1 MEYDVLMADGEAAA
15 NAGKPITDV
24 IFDFGNVLIYWDPV
38 AVMTPRY
45 SDELVEQFLDND
57 ISGFYDVNDELDYG
71 MSNDDGVALMRER
84 YGDKWADMLQYYLD
98 NFVDSL
104 TGVVPGA
111 RVLINDLKAAGV
123 HVWGLSNWQKDLFP
137 IALDNFDILRS
148 LNDRVVSGYVFLA
161 QAATSDIYEFALQQ
175 FGIDASGAV
184 FVDDKAMNIVGANE
198 CRHSRRS
205 IQGFACVACVA
216 HRCRC
221 EDSCS
226 APGIVLVHC
235 VPLSHTLLICVLL
248 VWRNDSTMMTM

>member
-1 MEYDVLMADGEAAA
+1 M
-15 NAGKPITDV
+15 
-24 IFDFGNVLIYWDPV
+24 LIYWDPV

-123 HVWGLSNWQKDLFP
+123 RVWGLSNWQKDLFP

-148 LNDRVVSGYVFLA
+148 LNDRVVSGYVSLRKPNK
-161 QAATSDIYEFALQQ
+161 DIYEFALQQ

-184 FVDDKAMNIVGANE
+184 
-198 CRHSRRS
+198 
-205 IQGFACVACVA
+205 QGFACVACVA

-226 APGIVLVHC
+226 TPGIVLVRCIPPVAHAADMRA
-235 VPLSHTLLICVLL
+235 V
-248 VWRNDSTMMTM
+248 DMTG

>member
-1 MEYDVLMADGEAAA
+1 MKGWPGEPDMEYDVLMADGEAAV

-24 IFDFGNVLIYWDPV
+24 IFDFGNVLVYWDPV

-57 ISGFYDVNDELDYG
+57 ISGFYDINDELDCG

-98 NFVDSL
+98 N
-104 TGVVPGA
+104 
-111 RVLINDLKAAGV
+111 LKAAGV

-148 LNDRVVSGYVFLA
+148 LDDRVVSGYVSLRKPNK
-161 QAATSDIYEFALQQ
+161 DIYEFALQQ

-184 FVDDKAMNIVGANE
+184 FVDDKAMNIVGANNAGI
-198 CRHSRRS
+198 RGVRFKDSRALR
-205 IQGFACVACVA
+205 A
-216 HRCRC
+216 
-221 EDSCS
+221 
-226 APGIVLVHC
+226 
-235 VPLSHTLLICVLL
+235 LLIDAGVKIPA
-248 VWRNDSTMMTM
+248 VHQA

>member
-1 MEYDVLMADGEAAA
+1 MKGWPGEPDMEYDVLMADGEAAV

-24 IFDFGNVLIYWDPV
+24 IFDFGNVLVYWDPV

-57 ISGFYDVNDELDYG
+57 ISGFYDINDELDCG

-111 RVLINDLKAAGV
+111 RV
-123 HVWGLSNWQKDLFP
+123 

-148 LNDRVVSGYVFLA
+148 LDDRVVSGYVSLRKPNK
-161 QAATSDIYEFALQQ
+161 DIYEFALQQ

-184 FVDDKAMNIVGANE
+184 FVDDKAMNIVGANNAGI
-198 CRHSRRS
+198 RGVRFKDSRALR
-205 IQGFACVACVA
+205 A
-216 HRCRC
+216 
-221 EDSCS
+221 
-226 APGIVLVHC
+226 
-235 VPLSHTLLICVLL
+235 LLIDAGVKIPA
-248 VWRNDSTMMTM
+248 VHQA

>member
-84 YGDKWADMLQYYLD
+84 YGDQWADMMRYYLD

-123 HVWGLSNWQKDLFP
+123 RVWGLSNWQKDLFP

-148 LNDRVVSGYVFLA
+148 LNDRVVSGYVSLRKPNK
-161 QAATSDIYEFALQQ
+161 DIYEFALQQ

-184 FVDDKAMNIVGANE
+184 FVDDKAMNIVGANNAGI
-198 CRHSRRS
+198 RGVRFKDSRALR
-205 IQGFACVACVA
+205 A
-216 HRCRC
+216 
-221 EDSCS
+221 
-226 APGIVLVHC
+226 
-235 VPLSHTLLICVLL
+235 LLIDAGVKIPA
-248 VWRNDSTMMTM
+248 VRQA